1 MQFDIIAVR
10 SLVLESVSKCV
21 AHIDYY
27 TDAREN
33 RFIEQPSQK
42 RLDPQRE
49 RTQTRPIAK
58 GVTIEETVHR
68 NIHETCSGEEFP
80 DRFF

>member
-1 MQFDIIAVR
+1 MQLDIIAVR

-27 TDAREN
+27 TDARKK
-33 RFIEQPSQK
+33 RFTEQPSQK

-49 RTQTRPIAK
+49 RTQTKPIAK
-58 GVTIEETVHR
+58 GVPIDETLHR
-68 NIHETCSGEEFP
+68 NIHETSSGEEIP